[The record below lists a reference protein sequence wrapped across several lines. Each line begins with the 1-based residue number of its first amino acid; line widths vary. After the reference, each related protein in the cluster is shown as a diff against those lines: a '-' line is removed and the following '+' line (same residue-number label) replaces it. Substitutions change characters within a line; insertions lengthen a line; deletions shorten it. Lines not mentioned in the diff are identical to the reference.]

1 MFREAD
7 CYSLSCHVTDIR
19 ESIDIHGSTQAI
31 TVKTNRRLIQLIMK
45 RISRI
50 TRRDRRLCSCLPN
63 FQNFRK
69 TIQGNTTDLG
79 SLVQSL
85 LKPIADIDDVD
96 ISCEG
101 VRAPC
106 HPGGSTLLHIR
117 CTSCQS
123 LYRVM
128 AILKSPLFKDGIIRI
143 KECLEEEMKDKLD
156 IDANITPESIHD
168 VKNHLRE

>member
-1 MFREAD
+1 
-7 CYSLSCHVTDIR
+7 
-19 ESIDIHGSTQAI
+19 
-31 TVKTNRRLIQLIMK
+31 MK

-50 TRRDRRLCSCLPN
+50 SRRDRALCSCIPN
-63 FQNFRK
+63 FEGLKSTFQSK
-69 TIQGNTTDLG
+69 TTTDLN

-106 HPGGSTLLHIR
+106 HTGGSTLLHIR

-123 LYRVM
+123 LYRVV
-128 AILKSPLFKDGIIRI
+128 AILNSPIFKDGIIRI
-143 KECLEEEMKDKLD
+143 KECLEQEMKDKLD

-168 VKNHLRE
+168 VKNHLSKFNEINLLYQFC